1 MKRFEIKKQN
11 ILVMYIIILLVQD
24 KYNFYYP
31 TIPVYPNNHDE
42 LEVVKEM
49 IGVRTEDDVKL
60 FLKTDISVCY
70 LFVDHTTE
78 TISELR
84 STTNSHRILIFVKF
98 FKNIINR
105 ARPYQID
112 SSIDDLKSVTSHTP
126 AYPAG
131 HAFQA
136 YYLARVLSIRYP
148 DKKDKWD
155 SLAKQCDLVRVKA
168 GLHYPSDGAFSK
180 KLVDYFFDFLYDSK

>member
-98 FKNIINR
+98 FKNLINR

-112 SSIDDLKSVTSHTP
+112 ESIDDLKSVTSHTP

-136 YYLARVLSIRYP
+136 YYLARVLSIKYP
-148 DKKDKWD
+148 DKKEKWD
-155 SLAKQCDLVRVKA
+155 ALAKQCDLVRVKA

>member
-1 MKRFEIKKQN
+1 MIQFKITKEQ
-11 ILVMYIIILLVQD
+11 ILFIYIILLIIQD

-31 TIPVYPNNHDE
+31 SLPVYPNNREE
-42 LEVVKEM
+42 LELVKEM
-49 IGVRTEDDVKL
+49 IQKRTDEDVRL

-70 LFVDHTTE
+70 LFLDHTTE

-84 STTNSHRILIFVKF
+84 FITNSNKILFLVKS

-112 SSIDDLKSVTSHTP
+112 RSIDDLKSMTSHTP

-136 YYLARVLSIRYP
+136 YYLAKVLSLKYP
-148 DKKDKWD
+148 EKKEQWD
-155 SLAKQCDLVRVKA
+155 YLAKQCDLVRVKA
-168 GLHYPSDGAFSK
+168 GLHYPSDGEFSK

>member
-1 MKRFEIKKQN
+1 MKRFEIKTQN

-84 STTNSHRILIFVKF
+84 STTNSNRILIFVKF

-112 SSIDDLKSVTSHTP
+112 ESIDDLKSVTSHTP

>member
-1 MKRFEIKKQN
+1 MKRFTITKRH
-11 ILVMYIIILLVQD
+11 ILFMYIILLIVQD

-31 TIPVYPNNHDE
+31 SLPVYPNNREE
-42 LEVVKEM
+42 LELVKDM
-49 IGVRTEDDVKL
+49 IQKRTEEDVRL
-60 FLKTDISVCY
+60 FLKTDISICY
-70 LFVDHTTE
+70 IFAEYTKE
-78 TISELR
+78 TASELR
-84 STTNSHRILIFVKF
+84 LITNSGKILFLVKL
-98 FKNIINR
+98 FKNVINR

-112 SSIDDLKSVTSHTP
+112 SSIDDLKSMTSHTP

-136 YYLARVLSIRYP
+136 YYLSEVLSLKYP
-148 DKKDKWD
+148 DKQEQWR

-168 GLHYPSDGAFSK
+168 GLHYPSDGEFSK

>member
-1 MKRFEIKKQN
+1 
-11 ILVMYIIILLVQD
+11 MYIIILLVQD

>member
-1 MKRFEIKKQN
+1 MKRFEIKTQN

-98 FKNIINR
+98 FKNLINR

-112 SSIDDLKSVTSHTP
+112 ESIDDLKSVTSHTP

-155 SLAKQCDLVRVKA
+155 EGSLKSFVNDTKA
-168 GLHYPSDGAFSK
+168 NYEQATFVSK
-180 KLVDYFFDFLYDSK
+180 NITSGKLLSL

>member
-168 GLHYPSDGAFSK
+168 GLHYPSDGAFSN
-180 KLVDYFFDFLYDSK
+180 FFDFLYDSK

>member
-49 IGVRTEDDVKL
+49 IGVRTEDDVKI

-98 FKNIINR
+98 FKNLINR

-112 SSIDDLKSVTSHTP
+112 ESIDDLKSVTSHTP

-136 YYLARVLSIRYP
+136 YYLARVLSIKYP
-148 DKKDKWD
+148 DKKEQWD

>member
-1 MKRFEIKKQN
+1 MEKLKITKKHLT
-11 ILVMYIIILLVQD
+11 IIYIILLIIQD

-31 TIPVYPNNHDE
+31 TLPVYPNNREE
-42 LEVVKEM
+42 LELVKRM
-49 IGVRTEDDVKL
+49 IRDRTEEDIKI
-60 FLKTDISVCY
+60 FLKTDVSVCY
-70 LFVDHTTE
+70 LFLDHTPE

-84 STTNSHRILIFVKF
+84 FITNSDKIFFLVNF

-112 SSIDDLKSVTSHTP
+112 KSIDDLKSMTSHTP

-136 YYLARVLSIRYP
+136 YYLAKVLSLKYP
-148 DKKDKWD
+148 EKKEKWN
-155 SLAKQCDLVRVKA
+155 SLAQQCDLVRVKA
-168 GLHYPSDGAFSK
+168 GLHYPSDGKFSK